1 MMNIKQAAATFNLTA
16 DTLRYYERVGI
27 IPPIPRNQS
36 GYRDYQTK
44 DLNWVY
50 LVTRLRA
57 AGLSIESLIE
67 FATLSQLRGQQPVET
82 AQKQVVKDQLAELEI
97 KLAEMQE
104 VKNLL
109 TYKIETYDEHIAQ
122 FESGELTAE
131 NQEALWQKNFKQ
143 QEQYNEKNSIK

>member
-1 MMNIKQAAATFNLTA
+1 ML
-16 DTLRYYERVGI
+16 
-27 IPPIPRNQS
+27 
-36 GYRDYQTK
+36 
-44 DLNWVY
+44 
-50 LVTRLRA
+50 
-57 AGLSIESLIE
+57 
-67 FATLSQLRGQQPVET
+67 
-82 AQKQVVKDQLAELEI
+82 KDQLAELEI